1 MKILMP
7 IVRNNDNKESTEYIR
22 NLQEI
27 ARKTV
32 LQHVYEALGK
42 ISDAQFIVVVR
53 KEDARKYHLDDM
65 VKLLIPDVELVI
77 ADGATS
83 GSACSCLLA
92 VDKISDEEPLVIAGG
107 DQLIVLDNEKIV
119 EAFKKDGVDA
129 GVVIFDDIHP
139 RWSYVKLDEN
149 GYVIE
154 AAEKR
159 PISRNATSGFFYF
172 KKGKDFIEAAESMIK
187 KGASVNGQYYV
198 CPALNELV
206 LKHKKIG
213 AYRIRKEQY
222 FNFNKQKGI
231 EEYEKYLSG
240 GLENVQF

>member
-1 MKILMP
+1 MDEE
-7 IVRNNDNKESTEYIR
+7 NCEYIR

-32 LQHVYEALGK
+32 LQHVYEALRK
-42 ISDAQFIVVVR
+42 IPDAQFIVVIR
-53 KEDARKYHLDDM
+53 REDVRKYHLDDM
-65 VKLLIPDVELVI
+65 VKLLIPEVEVVI

-92 VDKISDEEPLVIAGG
+92 VDKMEEEEPLIIAGG
-107 DQLIVLDNEKIV
+107 DQLIVWDNDKIV
-119 EAFKKDGVDA
+119 ADFQKRNLDA

-139 RWSYVKLDEN
+139 RWSFVRTNDRDL
-149 GYVIE
+149 VIE
-154 AAEKR
+154 ASEKR
-159 PISRNATSGFFYF
+159 PISRNATTGFFYF
-172 KKGKDFIEAAESMIK
+172 RKAKDFIQAAKDMIK

-206 LKHKKIG
+206 LKHEKIG
-213 AYRIRKEQY
+213 VYRIKKEQY

-231 EEYEKYLSG
+231 DEYEKYLNG
-240 GLENVQF
+240 GMINVQF